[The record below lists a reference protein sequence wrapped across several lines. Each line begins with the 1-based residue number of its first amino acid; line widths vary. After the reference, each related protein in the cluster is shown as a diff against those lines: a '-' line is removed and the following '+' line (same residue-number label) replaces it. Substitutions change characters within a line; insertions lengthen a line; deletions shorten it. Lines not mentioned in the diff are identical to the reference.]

1 MYVSFGRVIMGDDET
16 FLCFLLSKKLRVN
29 TTGAKDAMLI
39 SEII

>member
-16 FLCFLLSKKLRVN
+16 FVCFLSKKLLVN

-39 SEII
+39 SEIR